1 MKMSKET
8 ALKNLSTLTK
18 KAQEFVLEGED
29 VVVTPN
35 GLVKILMLNNA
46 ISFEKRDMRKMLIE
60 DIINCLKVLGVQPE
74 QTVNGVAR
82 YSYYNFSKI
91 LRGEF

>member
-1 MKMSKET
+1 MQMSKET
-8 ALKNLSTLTK
+8 ALKKLSTLTK

-29 VVVTPN
+29 VVATPN
-35 GLVKILMLNNA
+35 GLVKMFMLNNA
-46 ISFEKRDMRKMLIE
+46 LSFEKRDLRKMLVE
-60 DIINCLKVLGVQPE
+60 DIFNCLKVLGVQPE
-74 QTVNGVAR
+74 QNVNGIAR